1 MIKKLKSKAGMS
13 LMEVMVALLIMVLL
27 VVGMGTG
34 MDAGMRVY
42 GDATFEANGATL
54 AGYLNTALTD
64 VLRYAQDIQSPAASG
79 DPCTFT
85 NLELG
90 LRNAYI
96 EPNENGIL
104 YIKSADGEDGFDPKA
119 LVSSGAYAKLIIKSG
134 SFTLDY
140 HEDTRGGYF
149 LAEFV
154 IASTD
159 GKEREPTKVVVRLM
173 NG

>member
-1 MIKKLKSKAGMS
+1 MIKKLKSKVGMS
-13 LMEVMVALLIMVLL
+13 LMEVMVALLVMVLL

-64 VLRYAQDIQSPAASG
+64 VLRYAQDIKTDG
-79 DPCTFT
+79 GKITFT

-96 EPNENGIL
+96 EPNESGIL
-104 YIKSADGEDGFDPKA
+104 YINSADTGGFQPKA
-119 LVSSGAYAKLIIKSG
+119 LVNTGAYTKLVIKED
-134 SFTLDY
+134 SFDLSY
-140 HEDTRGGYF
+140 HEDSRGGYF

-154 IASTD
+154 IASAD
-159 GKEREPTKVVVRLM
+159 GKEREPTQVVVRLM

>member
-1 MIKKLKSKAGMS
+1 MIKKLKNKAGMS
-13 LMEVMVALLIMVLL
+13 LMEVMVALLVMVLL

-64 VLRYAQDIQSPAASG
+64 VLRYAQDIKTDG
-79 DPCTFT
+79 EKITFT

-96 EPNENGIL
+96 APDANGIL
-104 YIKSADGEDGFDPKA
+104 FINSADGDDGFDSKA
-119 LVSSGAYAKLIIKSG
+119 LVSSGAYAKLIIKND
-134 SFTLDY
+134 SFNLSY

-149 LAEFV
+149 LAEFI
-154 IASTD
+154 IASAD
-159 GKEREPTKVVVRLM
+159 RKEREPTQVVVRLM

>member
-1 MIKKLKSKAGMS
+1 MIKKLKNQAGMS

-42 GDATFEANGATL
+42 SDATFEANGATL

-64 VLRYAQDIQSPAASG
+64 VLRYTQDIKSPAASG

-96 EPNENGIL
+96 KPNENGIL
-104 YIKSADGEDGFDPKA
+104 YIYSTDNGFTPKA
-119 LVSSGAYAKLIIKSG
+119 LVNTGAYTGLKIKDSSFKL
-134 SFTLDY
+134 TYAD
-140 HEDTRGGYF
+140 DTRGGYF
-149 LAEFV
+149 LAEFI
-154 IASTD
+154 IASAD
-159 GKEREPTKVVVRLM
+159 GKEREPTQVVVRIM